1 MPGAQEERLEVA
13 DSAALKPVFYICHTV
28 TRASPLWGKGR
39 EELLAERGLLA
50 LTVVA
55 TDDQVR
61 VQGFVLHYQGLC
73 CWPSAGRPRSLW
85 SLSTTRCGC
94 RVMPQR
100 PACFRKADKRR

>member
-1 MPGAQEERLEVA
+1 MA

-39 EELLAERGLLA
+39 EDLLAERGLLA

-61 VQGFVLHYQGLC
+61 AQGSPTPLRGLLLRGSG
-73 CWPSAGRPRSLW
+73 P
-85 SLSTTRCGC
+85 
-94 RVMPQR
+94 
-100 PACFRKADKRR
+100 